1 MSSNSSVFKFS
12 ISDLD
17 RVFGRSRS
25 EQDKKAEEVRF
36 LKRRFQEWNLAD
48 SAPVELTS
56 DTLSMIITDPD
67 RTQTLVEWAEKLGT
81 ILKSLQL
88 TTSQIRNIFG
98 TVRQIEMSWTLK
110 DSEGERRDATRR
122 LLLLKPRLA
131 YQSKREKAVERLEKV
146 LSAAIDHIGPSREN
160 FQRFVDFFEAILAYH
175 TAAGGQ

>member
-1 MSSNSSVFKFS
+1 MPGNKSVFTFS

-17 RVFGRSRS
+17 KVFGRSRS
-25 EQDKKAEEVRF
+25 DQDKKAKEVKS
-36 LKRRFQEWNLAD
+36 LKDKFKEWELPD
-48 SAPVELTS
+48 TAPVELTS
-56 DTLSMIITDPD
+56 DTLTAIITDPD
-67 RTQTLVEWAEKLGT
+67 STPMLVDWAEKLGT

-110 DSEGERRDATRR
+110 DTKDERRDAMRR

-131 YQSKREKAVERLEKV
+131 YQSRRAEAVEGLEKV
-146 LSAAIDHIGPSREN
+146 LTAAIDNVSSSREN